1 MMLSFTKLL
10 IGTLWIC
17 ESMTSLPPRRA
28 VKKFINL
35 TNGIE
40 VLPQLINEGGVGF
53 DDVSWLRIQST
64 HCENTNYN
72 GIIESLDHNFLMNA
86 ALGSV
91 CVLYDYGSRGT
102 GKLIGPND
110 HRYGIPRSY
119 WWGLEWIRHC
129 LSNVWHLPESE
140 EPQRFVRGYNM
151 KGLFDSAISAM
162 PKTLKR
168 KLKYYRPYLLTS
180 QLYIYGVYGRTSEDG
195 EKEFY
200 HNLMRN
206 LAATQ
211 TLVPSSCINAVPPEV
226 PQSDEAVASWLT
238 ENRHVPRSMHIY
250 SSSDF
255 LGLGKHVDPVPNEK

>member
-1 MMLSFTKLL
+1 MLSFTKLL

-17 ESMTSLPPRRA
+17 HSMTSLPPRRA

-40 VLPQLINEGGVGF
+40 VLPRLINEGGVGF

-72 GIIESLDHNFLMNA
+72 GIIEGLDHNFLMNA

-102 GKLIGPND
+102 GKLIGPDD